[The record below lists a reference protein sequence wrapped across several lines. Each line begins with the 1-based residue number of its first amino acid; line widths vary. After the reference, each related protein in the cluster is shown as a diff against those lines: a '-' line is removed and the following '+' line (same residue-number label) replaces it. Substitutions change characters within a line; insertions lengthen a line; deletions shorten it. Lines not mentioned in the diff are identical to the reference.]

1 MVKRRREVITEDYKL
16 FIREI
21 FEWIKTTGVERG
33 FFKRDWKSDLI
44 SYIYEEMRAEGKE
57 IKIESVRRNINRMVA
72 YYYNTGAQARSGRV
86 YLEYIKK
93 LFLKFNEQV
102 ILTGGTPA
110 KYFLSVEEARL
121 YRGEITALLDL
132 PDFTSKAITIYRLP
146 SQ

>member
-1 MVKRRREVITEDYKL
+1 MVKRKREIMAEDYKL

-21 FEWIKTTGVERG
+21 FEWIKTTGVEKG

-44 SYIYEEMRAEGKE
+44 SYIYEEMKAEGKE
-57 IKIESVRRNINRMVA
+57 VKIESVRRNINRMLA

-86 YLEYIKK
+86 YLEYIRK
-93 LFLKFNEQV
+93 LFIKFNEQ
-102 ILTGGTPA
+102 ILTGGGAPA

-132 PDFTSKAITIYRLP
+132 PDFMSRAITIYRLP